1 MAKATEQGGRLIPI
15 SDCYVNISGY
25 KIPMYIL
32 PDISDGKSAEYSD
45 TPVIGR
51 STPIKTFSNSG
62 IRTIGW
68 TAHFVITEE
77 NISDYAL
84 LDSVRSDKASRSQT
98 AETNLFYLRL
108 IQSAVYPRS
117 GGSAAPY
124 APPPVCSIR
133 CGKLLRESGDT
144 CVILRS
150 YGVKYDPNV
159 AWDEATKI
167 PYKFSVD
174 MQFEVVYS
182 SENLPGQEKIMKG
195 EMF

>member
-1 MAKATEQGGRLIPI
+1 MKSTNSGGSLIPI
-15 SDCYVNISGY
+15 SDCHINIFGY

-62 IRTIGW
+62 IRTISW
-68 TAHFVITEE
+68 TAYFMITQE
-77 NISDYAL
+77 NSSD
-84 LDSVRSDKASRSQT
+84 SASLSARRPDREIRSQT

-133 CGKLLRESGDT
+133 CGSLLKESGDI

-150 YGVKYDPNV
+150 YSVKYPTDV
-159 AWDEATKI
+159 AWDEYTKI

-174 MQFEVVYS
+174 MQWEVVYS
-182 SENLPGQEKIMKG
+182 SENLPGQEMIMRG
-195 EMF
+195 L

>member
-1 MAKATEQGGRLIPI
+1 MTKSTSSGGSLIPI
-15 SDCYVNISGY
+15 EDCYINISGY
-25 KIPMYIL
+25 EIPMYIL

-62 IRTIGW
+62 IRTISW
-68 TAHFVITEE
+68 TAYFMITQE
-77 NISDYAL
+77 NMNDNAIM
-84 LDSVRSDKASRSQT
+84 DSFSPARSIRSQT

-108 IQSAVYPRS
+108 VQSAVYPRS

-133 CGKLLRESGDT
+133 CGKLLRENGDT

-150 YGVKYDPNV
+150 YSVKYPTDV
-159 AWDEATKI
+159 AWDERTKI

-174 MQFEVVYS
+174 MQWEVVYS
-182 SENLPGQEKIMKG
+182 SENLPGQEKIMRG
-195 EMF
+195 EYF

>member
-1 MAKATEQGGRLIPI
+1 MSKSTGYGGVLNPI
-15 SDCYVNISGY
+15 NDCYVNISGHS
-25 KIPMYIL
+25 IPMYIL

-68 TAHFVITEE
+68 TAYFMITTKNVNSAVE
-77 NISDYAL
+77 YAKFHRVL
-84 LDSVRSDKASRSQT
+84 PLPQT
-98 AETNLFYLRL
+98 AEANLYYLRL
-108 IQSAVYPRS
+108 IQSAVYPKD

-133 CGKLLRESGDT
+133 CGKLLSESGDT

-150 YGVKYDPNV
+150 YSVKFPTDV
-159 AWDEATKI
+159 VWDEVTKI

-174 MQFEVVYS
+174 MQWEVVYS
-182 SENLPGQEKIMKG
+182 SENLPGQEKILLG
-195 EMF
+195 Y

>member
-1 MAKATEQGGRLIPI
+1 MKSTNFGGSLIAIP
-15 SDCYVNISGY
+15 DCYINISGY

-62 IRTIGW
+62 IRTISW
-68 TAHFVITEE
+68 TAQFMITQKNPYDNAVLSSE
-77 NISDYAL
+77 NPDREI
-84 LDSVRSDKASRSQT
+84 RSQT

-133 CGKLLRESGDT
+133 CGSLLKESGDT

-150 YGVKYDPNV
+150 YSVKYPTDV
-159 AWDEATKI
+159 AWDESTKI

-174 MQFEVVYS
+174 MQWEVVYS
-182 SENLPGQEKIMKG
+182 SENLPGQEMIMSL
-195 EMF
+195 